1 MATKPAPAEVDP
13 KAARSQPSPA
23 PKWVGPFCGLLAA
36 AVAVC
41 VGLLV
46 AVILDVTT
54 PLDAVGSEFIDHTPK
69 WLKMRAIDWFG
80 ANDKFALRIGMVATI
95 SLFALGVGT
104 LARRWPKV
112 GPAVIGLFGG
122 FGAIVAIGRP
132 AQGAKSGIPA
142 LVGAMVGAVVIWYLI
157 GVIWYLIGVI
167 READPVQ
174 RMPGESRIPRS
185 LNRRRFVIAAGT
197 AAASAVVATVA
208 ARQLENRRLEQ
219 IRDTAP
225 NELPPVATEVSLGGE
240 GGVDSPRYPCRSFAQ
255 PDNSVSHAKQGFL
268 SHRHRAFCAT
278 HSP

>member
-1 MATKPAPAEVDP
+1 MSSAVESMATKPAPAEVDP
-13 KAARSQPSPA
+13 KAARSQSSPA

-46 AVILDVTT
+46 AAILDVTT

-157 GVIWYLIGVI
+157 GVI

-174 RMPGESRIPRS
+174 RMPVESRIPRS
-185 LNRRRFVIAAGT
+185 LNRRRFAIAAGT
-197 AAASAVVATVA
+197 AAAGAV
-208 ARQLENRRLEQ
+208 
-219 IRDTAP
+219 
-225 NELPPVATEVSLGGE
+225 VATEVSLGGE
-240 GGVDSPRYPCRSFAQ
+240 GGVDSPRYPCRNFAQ